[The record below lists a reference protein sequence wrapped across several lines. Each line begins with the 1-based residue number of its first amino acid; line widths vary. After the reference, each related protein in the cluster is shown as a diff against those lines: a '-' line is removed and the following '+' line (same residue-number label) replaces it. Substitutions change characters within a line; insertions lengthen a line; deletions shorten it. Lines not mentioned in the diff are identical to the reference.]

1 MWLFHLHRGTWLSR
15 CQWKRAVFVQRNAV
29 LWQIYSLDTPSYI
42 SSLTSLKDGEITWI
56 RRLTALRALVP
67 GALRKLERE
76 VQQHA
81 FTVSES
87 GRHCCLEQH
96 AAKGTV
102 SLTMKRKAF
111 FSLLI
116 AWTTYEGSW
125 RVQALLPEVH
135 PAQKPHTHTSV
146 QNVNKSLSA
155 YQK

>member
-1 MWLFHLHRGTWLSR
+1 MALPPPQRYMAQQVPVKEGY
-15 CQWKRAVFVQRNAV
+15 VFVQRNAV

-116 AWTTYEGSW
+116 A
-125 RVQALLPEVH
+125 
-135 PAQKPHTHTSV
+135 
-146 QNVNKSLSA
+146 
-155 YQK
+155 